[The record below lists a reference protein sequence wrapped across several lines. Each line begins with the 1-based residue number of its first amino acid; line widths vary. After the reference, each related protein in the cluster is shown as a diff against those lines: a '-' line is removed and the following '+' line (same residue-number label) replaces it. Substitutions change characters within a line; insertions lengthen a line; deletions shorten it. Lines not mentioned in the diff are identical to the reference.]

1 MAFFIKKPITF
12 PWIFGIGFRRN
23 GIISILS
30 LNIIQNLA
38 CSIGFICQNRAVR
51 NINTRQQINSDAG
64 IMDISAC
71 QKETE
76 RISKSIYNC
85 MNFSGFTPTA
95 SANKLIIFA
104 IYSPFLAPALWG
116 CALITVESKD
126 RFSMSAS

>member
-1 MAFFIKKPITF
+1 MY
-12 PWIFGIGFRRN
+12 
-23 GIISILS
+23 LD
-30 LNIIQNLA
+30 IIQNFIG
-38 CSIGFICQNRAVR
+38 SIGFITQNGTVG
-51 NINTRQQINSDAG
+51 NINAGQQINSDAG

-76 RISKSIYNC
+76 RISKTIYNC

-95 SANKLIIFA
+95 GANKLIIFA

-126 RFSMSAS
+126 KFSMSAS